1 MPGLAKIGEKF
12 GKCMNNKRSHPFVL
26 FGLCSCWM
34 IHQLCL
40 QALKIMAWATGRMNE
55 WLFSPTT
62 VTGSEVW
69 TLLFIWPPGIKRL
82 KLLWNFVFQ
91 EPWRLL
97 PKLVSWLALIHGS
110 QTYACTWISW
120 KVCSQCRSPGLIP
133 KDSDSVAL
141 GWEPKNLHVS
151 SSSCSSAC
159 GSETLP

>member
-1 MPGLAKIGEKF
+1 MYEQQEKPSLCTVWLMLLLNDPSAVPASTKNHGL
-12 GKCMNNKRSHPFVL
+12 SH
-26 FGLCSCWM
+26 W
-34 IHQLCL
+34 Q
-40 QALKIMAWATGRMNE
+40 NE

-69 TLLFIWPPGIKRL
+69 TLLFVWPPGIKRL
-82 KLLWNFVFQ
+82 KLVWIFVFQ

-110 QTYACTWISW
+110 QTYARTWISW
-120 KVCSQCRSPGLIP
+120 KVCLQFRSPGLIP